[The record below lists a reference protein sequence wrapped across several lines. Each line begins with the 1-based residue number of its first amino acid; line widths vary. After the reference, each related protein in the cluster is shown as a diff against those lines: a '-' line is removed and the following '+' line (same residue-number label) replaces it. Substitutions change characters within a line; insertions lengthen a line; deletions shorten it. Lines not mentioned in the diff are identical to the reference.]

1 MGTIDTLEFAAAVAG
16 LPEQFAEAR
25 DSAGTA
31 DISVLDAPR
40 ELDSVVICG
49 MGGSGF
55 SGDVV
60 AAAVGSAMRVP
71 VITTKGYEL
80 PAFVGRRTLVFAV
93 SYSGSTEETL
103 AAAALAARAGAP
115 MVAVTT
121 GGALAQLA
129 AEAGAATILCPSGF
143 QPRAAIGMLVA
154 PILVTLERVGLFPD
168 ATNAI
173 DAAITQLARRRDQC
187 RAEVDWPKNPARE
200 LARRIGR
207 TIPIV
212 YGGGAIGAAAA
223 MRWKTEINE
232 NAKAPAFW
240 NTYPELDH
248 NEICGWGQHGDV
260 TRQVFSLIELRHDF
274 EHSQVGRRFDVT
286 REIID
291 ETLAQT
297 LSVVAEG
304 SGPLAQLLDLAYVGA
319 WTSVYLAFDAGV
331 DPGPVDAI
339 ARLKQQLSK
348 GASQ

>member
-1 MGTIDTLEFAAAVAG
+1 MGTLDTLEFASAVTG
-16 LPEQFAEAR
+16 LPEQLAEAR
-25 DSAGTA
+25 NRAGVS
-31 DISVLDAPR
+31 DISMVEVKR
-40 ELDSVVICG
+40 GFDSVVVCG

-60 AAAVGSAMRVP
+60 AATVGSVMRTPLV
-71 VITTKGYEL
+71 VTKGYEL
-80 PAFVGRRTLVFAV
+80 PAFVGPRTLVFAV

-103 AAAALAARAGAP
+103 TAASSAARSGAP

-121 GGALAQLA
+121 GGPLAQLA
-129 AEAGAATILCPSGF
+129 AESGAATMLCPAGF

-154 PILVTLERVGLFPD
+154 PILVTLERLGLFSGASD
-168 ATNAI
+168 AI
-173 DAAITQLARRRDQC
+173 EAAITQLALRRDQC
-187 RAEVDWPKNPARE
+187 RTEVDWPKNPARE

-207 TIPIV
+207 TIPLI
-212 YGGGAIGAAAA
+212 YGGGAVGAAAA

-274 EHSQVGRRFDVT
+274 EHSQIGRRFEVT

-304 SGPLAQLLDLAYVGA
+304 AGPLAQILDLAYVGA

-339 ARLKQQLSK
+339 ARLKHQLSK
-348 GASQ
+348 GVSS